1 MKFTIRLLVTLCSLS
16 SLAAAADDSCKGQTP
31 MELSYCTL
39 IARGATGLPAL
50 YEFRKNS
57 PATQYL
63 LLKRPAAKFAVVL
76 PAPAAK
82 AKPIELTPTPEA
94 PQTEQTQPARA
105 HPPSKIT
112 STLTTTGAPSG
123 CQLANET
130 ISCGNQRFR
139 LQWNKPKAALTP
151 EALAPGNQLVFPP
164 EPKDPADQKD
174 YLVNCFALYVQK
186 MLLLGLGNTTLSFD
200 KFAAIYATARAER
213 FDFAARFESMYHF
226 LKEERKTLQPPKGFG
241 HSVPARIDDCQPIN
255 DSLWSCQTAEQHWVF
270 AKT

>member
-1 MKFTIRLLVTLCSLS
+1 
-16 SLAAAADDSCKGQTP
+16 

-82 AKPIELTPTPEA
+82 AKPIELTPTLRRPKLSKPNQLEH
-94 PQTEQTQPARA
+94 T
-105 HPPSKIT
+105 PSKIT
-112 STLTTTGAPSG
+112 SALATTGATTG

-151 EALAPGNQLVFPP
+151 EALAPGNQLVFPQN
-164 EPKDPADQKD
+164 PKTQRPRRTTWSIV
-174 YLVNCFALYVQK
+174 LRFMCRRCSSW
-186 MLLLGLGNTTLSFD
+186 GL
-200 KFAAIYATARAER
+200 AIPR
-213 FDFAARFESMYHF
+213 
-226 LKEERKTLQPPKGFG
+226 
-241 HSVPARIDDCQPIN
+241 
-255 DSLWSCQTAEQHWVF
+255 
-270 AKT
+270 